1 MRLIERRIRQYF
13 AFQAIVPML
22 ALLVSIFKPV
32 PVHPGSSPGRQY
44 GIAASYLILAIIYG
58 RAWFATRKPRE
69 FRSPWP
75 MAASLI
81 SVAVGSCSYWFA
93 RPSLG
98 YEAPG
103 MITIAMGLGGFL
115 IYSQGRSPRS
125 QVASSDAAADPNR
138 N

>member
-13 AFQAIVPML
+13 ALQAIVPVL
-22 ALLVSIFKPV
+22 ALLVSIVKPV
-32 PVHPGSSPGRQY
+32 PTHAGISPVRYY
-44 GIAASYLILAIIYG
+44 GIAASYLIPAIIYG

-69 FRSPWP
+69 FRSIWP

-115 IYSQGRSPRS
+115 LYAQGRSPRS
-125 QVASSDAAADPNR
+125 PATTSDAAAVSR
-138 N
+138 R